1 MNVID
6 LISNA
11 AGGGIVGG
19 LLHLGTGFFETWR
32 KKKDAEVE
40 ILLLNAKVQAAE
52 KEAAWN
58 AFAKSQEG
66 QGGHELNI
74 PAGAHPVVVNAYLA
88 VDAFRNFTRPGLTW
102 ALLAVLVYVFAVSDA
117 AARNAMLGEITFGAF
132 TALFWWFGSRY
143 AKTGK

>member
-1 MNVID
+1 MSITD
-6 LISNA
+6 ILFNA
-11 AGGGIVGG
+11 AGGGIFGS
-19 LLHLGTGFFETWR
+19 LLHLGTSVFETWK

-40 ILLLNAKVQAAE
+40 IMLLNAKVAAAE

-66 QGGHELNI
+66 
-74 PAGAHPVVVNAYLA
+74 AGAIQIPSSASPLVANLYLG

-102 ALLAVLVYVFAVSDA
+102 ALLLVLVYVFTVSPE
-117 AARNAMLGEITFGAF
+117 AARQEMLGEITFGAF

-143 AKTGK
+143 SKK

>member
-1 MNVID
+1 MNVLDI
-6 LISNA
+6 IANA
-11 AGGGIVGG
+11 AGGGIVGS

-40 ILLLNAKVQAAE
+40 ILLMNAKVAAAE

-66 QGGHELNI
+66 AGEDALTI
-74 PAGAHPVVVNAYLA
+74 PAAAHPIVVNLFLL
-88 VDAFRNFTRPGLTW
+88 VDAFRRATRPGLTW

-117 AARNAMLGEITFGAF
+117 AARTAMLGEITFGAF

-143 AKTGK
+143 AKK

>member
-1 MNVID
+1 MSITDV
-6 LISNA
+6 LFNA
-11 AGGGIVGG
+11 AGGGIFGS
-19 LLHLGTGFFETWR
+19 LLHLGTSIFETWK

-40 ILLLNAKVQAAE
+40 IMLLNAKVAAAE

-66 QGGHELNI
+66 AGAIQI
-74 PAGAHPVVVNAYLA
+74 PASASPLVTNVYLG

-102 ALLAVLVYVFAVSDA
+102 ALLLVLVYVFSVSPE
-117 AARNAMLGEITFGAF
+117 AARQQMLGEITFGAF

-143 AKTGK
+143 SKK

>member
-1 MNVID
+1 MNVLD
-6 LISNA
+6 LIANA
-11 AGGGIVGG
+11 AGGGIVGS

-40 ILLLNAKVQAAE
+40 ILLMNAKVAAAE

-66 QGGHELNI
+66 AGEDALTI
-74 PAGAHPVVVNAYLA
+74 PTAAHPIVVNLFLL
-88 VDAFRNFTRPGLTW
+88 VDAFRRATRPGLTW

-117 AARNAMLGEITFGAF
+117 AARTAMLGEITFGAF

-143 AKTGK
+143 AKK

>member
-1 MNVID
+1 MSITD
-6 LISNA
+6 ILFNA
-11 AGGGIVGG
+11 AGGGIFGS
-19 LLHLGTGFFETWR
+19 LLHLGTSVFETWK

-40 ILLLNAKVQAAE
+40 IMLLNAKVAAAE

-66 QGGHELNI
+66 
-74 PAGAHPVVVNAYLA
+74 AGAIQIPSSASPLVANIYLG

-102 ALLAVLVYVFAVSDA
+102 ALLLVLVYVFTVSPET
-117 AARNAMLGEITFGAF
+117 ARQEMLGEITFGAF

-143 AKTGK
+143 SKK

>member
-1 MNVID
+1 MSITD
-6 LISNA
+6 ILFNA
-11 AGGGIVGG
+11 AGGGIFGS
-19 LLHLGTGFFETWR
+19 LLHLGTSVFETWK

-40 ILLLNAKVQAAE
+40 IMLLNAKVAAAE

-66 QGGHELNI
+66 AAAIQIPSSASPLVANI
-74 PAGAHPVVVNAYLA
+74 YLG

-102 ALLAVLVYVFAVSDA
+102 ALLLVLVYVFTVSPET
-117 AARNAMLGEITFGAF
+117 ARQEMLGEITFGAF

-143 AKTGK
+143 SKK

>member
-1 MNVID
+1 MSITD
-6 LISNA
+6 ILFNA
-11 AGGGIVGG
+11 AGGGIFGS
-19 LLHLGTGFFETWR
+19 LLHLGTSVFETWK

-40 ILLLNAKVQAAE
+40 IMLLNAKVAAAE

-66 QGGHELNI
+66 SGAIDI
-74 PAGAHPVVVNAYLA
+74 PASASPLVANIYLG

-102 ALLAVLVYVFAVSDA
+102 ALLLVLVYVFTVSPET
-117 AARNAMLGEITFGAF
+117 ARQEMLGEITFGAF

-143 AKTGK
+143 SKK